1 MHTLLIT
8 CTIWS
13 AGLCVKG
20 FILLY
25 KLVYLDSDILA
36 INEQTDVKPMN
47 LFVIE
52 IFASEILGFATV
64 LRFRFI
70 KIFCFYD
77 NDPTLVIE
85 KNVEY

>member
-1 MHTLLIT
+1 MHALLIT
-8 CTIWS
+8 SVIWS

-36 INEQTDVKPMN
+36 IKESMELKPMI
-47 LFVIE
+47 LFVVE
-52 IFASEILGFATV
+52 IFASEILGFVTV
-64 LRFRFI
+64 LRFSFI
-70 KIFCFYD
+70 KVFCFYD
-77 NDPTLVIE
+77 NDPSYVIE